1 MVDLLLKDEV
11 YAVVGAAM
19 AVYNELGPGFL
30 EAVYHEA
37 LEIELRLREIP
48 FVSHA
53 PLTVSY
59 KGVRLAKH
67 YEADVIAYGQVVV
80 ELKAL
85 SRLTT
90 TEQAQLLNYLKAT
103 GHRVGVL
110 INFGHP
116 DDLQWKRMIK

>member
-48 FVSHA
+48 FASHA